1 MATTIT
7 NLALVE
13 RAQNAI
19 NSYSGFA
26 DSTKPFLKSFDKDV
40 FYGNTVSLPVFS
52 TGAVNT
58 TSLDFATDD
67 SNSIVYKPI
76 AVNKI
81 AKTQFIIPAYQAK
94 QLENNF
100 NTMID
105 GLIQKVGK
113 QITDT
118 AYGVYSSAN
127 FPVASNKVVVAA
139 WNEASP
145 TLAALYSVVEKAKS
159 SGRLDPFGCKVLMP
173 AATYAGIK
181 SVLDSLPRDASLGFE
196 VVPVYN
202 TGFTQTAITDGSAV
216 GLGIGADMGVGAEQF
231 EFISNADNTLGFGVH
246 IIEDAK
252 YNNIT
257 IAVRSFYGHDL
268 LNTTGF
274 LWASA
279 S

>member
-13 RAQNAI
+13 RAQTAI

-40 FYGNTVSLPVFS
+40 FYGNSVSLPVLS
-52 TGAVNT
+52 TGAVST
-58 TSLDFATDD
+58 TALDFLTDD
-67 SNSIVYKPI
+67 SNGVNYKNV
-76 AVNKI
+76 AVTSI
-81 AKTQFIIPAYQAK
+81 AKTQIILPAYQAK
-94 QLENNF
+94 QLEIHF
-100 NTMID
+100 SSMID
-105 GLIQKVGK
+105 GFVQKVGK

-118 AYGVYSSAN
+118 AYGLFSSAN

-145 TLAALYSVVEKAKS
+145 TLAALYSVVEKAKAS
-159 SGRLDPFGCKVLMP
+159 FRIDPFNVKVLMP
-173 AATYAGIK
+173 AATYAAIK

-196 VVPVYN
+196 VIPVYN
-202 TGFTQTAITDGSAV
+202 AGFVQTAVTDGSAV
-216 GLGIGADMGVGAEQF
+216 GLGIGADTGIGAEQF
-231 EFISNADNTLGFGVH
+231 EFISNADNTLGFGIH
-246 IIEDAK
+246 IIEDALR
-252 YNNIT
+252 NNIT
-257 IAVRSFYGHDL
+257 IGVRSFFGAGL